1 MVSPY
6 IDISTED
13 WEAKTRELIEQ
24 HPLDANEIYEIVIS
38 VWEEIFESS
47 ITSRGYKIG
56 KDIFPSP
63 QIIGS
68 LLHELIPL
76 ELSSRYPH
84 LWRIENDTTEKDL
97 VYIPDDS
104 FSIEIKTS
112 SSPRNIFGNRSYAQ
126 KGTTGKTKK
135 SKSGY
140 YLVINFEKIEKKIQQ
155 IGNQLLVNPK
165 IRLVRFGWIDQED
178 WQGQESATGQQASI
192 SRDVKKFKLIHL
204 PLLK

>member
-1 MVSPY
+1 MSG
-6 IDISTED
+6 
-13 WEAKTRELIEQ
+13 
-24 HPLDANEIYEIVIS
+24 
-38 VWEEIFESS
+38 F
-47 ITSRGYKIG
+47 
-56 KDIFPSP
+56 
-63 QIIGS
+63 
-68 LLHELIPL
+68 
-76 ELSSRYPH
+76 
-84 LWRIENDTTEKDL
+84 
-97 VYIPDDS
+97 
-104 FSIEIKTS
+104 EIKTS

-192 SRDVKKFKLIHL
+192 SRDVKKFKLIQL

>member
-6 IDISTED
+6 LGIPVEKWAD
-13 WEAKTRELIEQ
+13 KTKELIEE

-38 VWEEIFESS
+38 VWEEIFQSS

-56 KDIFPSP
+56 RDIFPSP

-76 ELSSRYPH
+76 ELSGKYPQ
-84 LWRIENDTTEKDL
+84 LWRREKDTTEKDL
-97 VYIPDDS
+97 VYIPNDN

-126 KGTTGKTKK
+126 KSTTGKTKK

-140 YLVINFEKIEKKIQQ
+140 YLVINFEKIENTALCSTNWYSSSSEKNSFGVVDSSIR
-155 IGNQLLVNPK
+155 GLLVTTVGLLPK
-165 IRLVRFGWIDQED
+165 YF
-178 WQGQESATGQQASI
+178 S
-192 SRDVKKFKLIHL
+192 VKTS
-204 PLLK
+204 